1 MVTTLR
7 VGTLR
12 QSTIVLL
19 LILAGVLFSAWFFSS
34 HDKVARE
41 QYVGYSGEAR
51 FNEFFAAEKL
61 LVELGLEAD
70 SRSDLTP
77 SEWLPPYEDTIVVH
91 VAEPLAVGDNLSLLL
106 SWVSSGGHLVLL
118 PPRRESEFAD
128 SLLAYFGFSLEE
140 VGIDIEDESDIEGD
154 DDTAEQEDY
163 DYFLALSSTFYRIN
177 ASDEGALSAT
187 VSDEKGN
194 VLARRSWED
203 GFVTVVASPW
213 YFSNGEISGSDH
225 ARLLLD
231 VVAGYVTPGKTWF
244 IYNSAFPSLWE
255 VIWTTAPFV
264 VIGLAACLLLWLWS
278 RAPTFGPAEAPESMA
293 RRSILEHV
301 RAAGHFAWRHHNA
314 AELVASSTA
323 AIMHEAE
330 FRHPGISRLAVDA
343 QARQIAKMTGLDV
356 ESVFD
361 ALHNQDHTSHREFTR
376 LMKTLQRI
384 RKNL

>member
-1 MVTTLR
+1 MR
-7 VGTLR
+7 R
-12 QSTIVLL
+12 STIVLL

-34 HDKVARE
+34 HDKVTHE

-51 FNEFFAAEKL
+51 VNEFLAAERL
-61 LVELGLEAD
+61 LVELGLESD

-77 SEWLPPYEDTIVVH
+77 NEWLPRHEDTIVVH
-91 VAEPLAVGDNLSLLL
+91 VAEPLAVGENLSLIL

-140 VGIDIEDESDIEGD
+140 VEIDVEDKSDAEGED
-154 DDTAEQEDY
+154 DAADEEDY
-163 DYFLALSSTFYRIN
+163 DYFLALSSTYYRIN
-177 ASDEGALSAT
+177 ASDDDALSAT
-187 VSDEKGN
+187 LSDEKGS
-194 VLARRSWED
+194 VLARRNWED
-203 GFVTVVASPW
+203 GYVTVVASPW
-213 YFSNGEISGSDH
+213 YFSNGEINDSDH

-231 VVAGYVTPGKTWF
+231 VVAGYVAPGKTWF
-244 IYNSAFPSLWE
+244 IYSSAFPSLWE

-264 VIGLAACLLLWLWS
+264 VVGLAACLLLWLWS

-301 RAAGHFAWRHHNA
+301 SAAGHFTWRHHNA

-323 AIMHEAE
+323 AIMHRAE
-330 FRHPGISRLAVDA
+330 FRHPGIRRLAADA
-343 QARQIAKMTGLDV
+343 QARQIAKMTRLDV

-361 ALHNQDHTSHREFTR
+361 ALHNQHHTSHREFTR

>member
-1 MVTTLR
+1 M
-7 VGTLR
+7 R

-19 LILAGVLFSAWFFSS
+19 LLLAGVLYASWFFTN
-34 HDKVARE
+34 HDKVTRT

-51 FNEFFAAEKL
+51 FNEFYAAENL

-91 VAEPLAVGDNLSLLL
+91 AAEPLAVGEDLSQLL
-106 SWVSSGGHLVLL
+106 SWVSGGGHLVLL

-128 SLLAYFGFSLEE
+128 NLLEYFGFFLEE
-140 VGIDIEDESDIEGD
+140 VEVDEYDELDDESEDDAD
-154 DDTAEQEDY
+154 DDEADEKEFDY
-163 DYFLALSSTFYRIN
+163 LIALSSTFYRIN
-177 ASDEGALSAT
+177 AYDEDALSAT
-187 VSDEKGN
+187 LSDEKGN
-194 VLARRSWED
+194 VLARRSWEE
-203 GFVTVVASPW
+203 GFVTVVASRW
-213 YFSNGEISGSDH
+213 YFSNNYLSDSDH

-231 VVAGYVTPGKTWF
+231 TVAGYVTPGKTWF

-255 VIWTTAPFV
+255 IIWTTAPYV
-264 VIGLAACLLLWLWS
+264 VLGFATCLLLWLWS
-278 RAPTFGPAEAPESMA
+278 KAPTFGPAEGPESLA

-301 RAAGHFAWRHHNA
+301 RAAGNFAWRNHSA

-330 FRHPGISRLAVDA
+330 FRHPGISRLALNA
-343 QARQIAKMTGLDV
+343 QARQIAKMTGLTV

-361 ALHNQDHTSHREFTR
+361 ALNNQDHTRHREFTR

>member
-1 MVTTLR
+1 M
-7 VGTLR
+7 R

-34 HDKVARE
+34 HDKVTRE

-61 LVELGLEAD
+61 LVELELEAD

-91 VAEPLAVGDNLSLLL
+91 VAEPLAVGENLSLVL

-128 SLLAYFGFSLEE
+128 SLLAYFGFSLKEIS
-140 VGIDIEDESDIEGD
+140 IDVEDPADTEDEGD
-154 DDTAEQEDY
+154 DVEEEEY
-163 DYFLALSSTFYRIN
+163 DYFLALSSTYYRID
-177 ASDEGALSAT
+177 ASDEDTLSAT
-187 VSDEKGN
+187 LSDEKGN
-194 VLARRSWED
+194 VLVRRSWED

-213 YFSNGEISGSDH
+213 YFSNGEIDDSDH

-231 VVAGYVTPGKTWF
+231 VVAGYVAPGKTWF

-278 RAPTFGPAEAPESMA
+278 RAPTFGPAEGPESMA

-301 RAAGHFAWRHHNA
+301 SAAGHFAWRHHNA

-323 AIMHEAE
+323 AILHEAE
-330 FRHPGISRLAVDA
+330 FRHPGISRLATDA

>member
-1 MVTTLR
+1 M
-7 VGTLR
+7 R

-34 HDKVARE
+34 HDKVTRE

-61 LVELGLEAD
+61 LVELGLDAD

-77 SEWLPPYEDTIVVH
+77 SEWLPPYDDTIVVH
-91 VAEPLAVGDNLSLLL
+91 VAEPLAVGENLSLIL

-128 SLLAYFGFSLEE
+128 SLLAYFGISLEE
-140 VGIDIEDESDIEGD
+140 IEIDVEDESDIAGED
-154 DDTAEQEDY
+154 DAMEEDDY
-163 DYFLALSSTFYRIN
+163 DYFIDLDTTFHRIE
-177 ASDEGALSAT
+177 AQDEAALSAT
-187 VSDEKGN
+187 LSDDKGN
-194 VLARRSWED
+194 VLVRRGWED

-213 YFSNGEISGSDH
+213 YFSNGQLDESDH

-231 VVAGYVTPGKTWF
+231 VVAGYVAPGKTWF

-278 RAPTFGPAEAPESMA
+278 RAPTFGPAEGPESLA

-330 FRHPGISRLAVDA
+330 FRHPGLGRLAMDA

>member
-1 MVTTLR
+1 M
-7 VGTLR
+7 R
-12 QSTIVLL
+12 QSTVILL
-19 LILAGVLFSAWFFSS
+19 AILASVIFAAWFFKS
-34 HDKVARE
+34 HDKVTRE

-51 FNEFFAAEKL
+51 VNEFFAAEQL

-91 VAEPLAVGDNLSLLL
+91 VAEPLAVGENLSLVL
-106 SWVSSGGHLVLL
+106 SWVSNGGHLVLL

-140 VGIDIEDESDIEGD
+140 TTADDYDDSEEDDEQGD
-154 DDTAEQEDY
+154 DAADEDEDY
-163 DYFLALSSTFYRIN
+163 DYLIALSSTFYRIE
-177 ASDEGALSAT
+177 AHDDDMLSAT
-187 VSDEKGN
+187 LSDDKGN
-194 VLARRSWED
+194 VLARRSWEE

-213 YFSNGEISGSDH
+213 YFSNSELADSDH

-231 VVAGYVTPGKTWF
+231 TVAGYVTPGKTWF
-244 IYNSAFPSLWE
+244 IYSSAFPSLWE

-264 VIGLAACLLLWLWS
+264 VTGFFACLVLWLWS
-278 RAPTFGPAEAPESMA
+278 KAQKFGPAEAPESLA

-301 RAAGHFAWRHHNA
+301 RAAGHFASRHHSA

-330 FRHPGISRLAVDA
+330 FRHPGISRLATNA
-343 QARQIAKMTGLDV
+343 QAQQIAKMTGLTP
-356 ESVFD
+356 ETVFN

-376 LMKTLQRI
+376 LMKTLQLI

>member
-1 MVTTLR
+1 M
-7 VGTLR
+7 R

-34 HDKVARE
+34 HDKVTRD

-77 SEWLPPYEDTIVVH
+77 GEWLPPYDDTIVVH
-91 VAEPLAVGDNLSLLL
+91 VAEPLAVGENLSLIL

-128 SLLAYFGFSLEE
+128 SLLAYFGISLEE
-140 VGIDIEDESDIEGD
+140 VEIDVEDESETGGED
-154 DDTAEQEDY
+154 DAVDEDDY
-163 DYFLALSSTFYRIN
+163 DYFLDLDATFYRI
-177 ASDEGALSAT
+177 AAQDEGALSAT
-187 VSDEKGN
+187 LSDDRGN
-194 VLARRSWED
+194 VLVRRGWED
-203 GFVTVVASPW
+203 GFVTVVASSW
-213 YFSNGEISGSDH
+213 YFSNGQLDESDH

-231 VVAGYVTPGKTWF
+231 VVAGYVAPGKTWF

-264 VIGLAACLLLWLWS
+264 VIGLAACLILWLWS
-278 RAPTFGPAEAPESMA
+278 RAPTFGPAEGPESLA

-330 FRHPGISRLAVDA
+330 FRHPGLGRLAMDA